1 MFRTAYDDNIFIKS
15 SDDSTPDTTSEKE
28 NLILKHT
35 LEIANL
41 TALKFEL
48 EIVLGRFNKRS
59 PGSVDLIFP
68 NVQIKEKKMKPYII
82 YMISEN
88 NFKALDKHQALDD
101 GAYLIKKNDGGY
113 QLWGCKEENTWRLTD
128 IGIKD
133 LAYLNI
139 KDLEPSETQF
149 NYKFLF
155 VNPNTPLFNAL
166 KKAHDS
172 VEIVEKPPWKNA
184 AKFLSE
190 FSFGKVITGFEP
202 RYFSSFPHYASIK
215 LDATKMQAA
224 ITKLSLLPAPTNE
237 SIENQHRVRR

>member
-1 MFRTAYDDNIFIKS
+1 MFRPYMFRPSDDDNIFIKS
-15 SDDSTPDTTSEKE
+15 FDDSPPDTTSAKE

-82 YMISEN
+82 YMIPEN

-101 GAYLIKKNDGGY
+101 GTYLIKKNDGGY

-155 VNPNTPLFNAL
+155 VNPNTPLFDAL
-166 KKAHDS
+166 KKALMNILKTGIARGVILLVKVSCRRAFSWHS
-172 VEIVEKPPWKNA
+172 APAFAGVT
-184 AKFLSE
+184 FLLRHLERSRAHSICLKYAC
-190 FSFGKVITGFEP
+190 SFRTG
-202 RYFSSFPHYASIK
+202 
-215 LDATKMQAA
+215 
-224 ITKLSLLPAPTNE
+224 N
-237 SIENQHRVRR
+237 